1 MATHYNNKTKR
12 MKHRLIALSLM
23 ACSMG
28 LAQAQN
34 TRQLYLVKG
43 NKVVA
48 TVPASDVD
56 YITFSTPSNVL
67 LPITLKQGDNTTLIM
82 YNSSDDWDKE
92 PEEQKFD
99 NYPGKLVKFMWYA
112 DYGFVGS
119 LKITTASGEN
129 VPYEYVTDDEE
140 FGTCWLCAMPE
151 EPITIE
157 TIGTEKTTYASRA
170 FVGDY
175 KGYPITVSGNGLTAL
190 SDPTFSLQLSGNT
203 SFHATVSGEKTF
215 GGCYIFNDDRNTFSY
230 DDDYSADVYGKKT
243 YGVAGTWFE
252 DGDALVIV
260 NDLNDDRPDNNRYYF
275 VSTSDFSYI
284 MASSDAYA
292 SRNLIEKQGSDGN
305 KWYYYNK
312 IDGTIEPVDVTFT
325 QGSSISN
332 ADEALVS
339 DKEGTPLFRYTHRSP
354 DSFPVFTMKG
364 KEAGTYTPESGTG
377 DYLVVDGFGGATYG
391 NVTGTYT
398 IANGVLTFTSPSG
411 VETTFLINTTSHT
424 YSVAVSEEWD
434 GPESFAAAI
443 TGTYDSNSSSMGM
456 FALTLNHDYAGNVEK
471 GTVKVQVTL
480 TSDWYESKD
489 IIANTASF
497 TYDASTNQITLSG
510 LLVGTANGRGSERIN
525 ITFDV
530 SADKQ
535 TLTCNEDKVLRA
547 LSGGDTRYVNLK
559 GLSLTA
565 R

>member
-1 MATHYNNKTKR
+1 MR
-12 MKHRLIALSLM
+12 MKHRLLALGLM

-48 TVPASDVD
+48 TLPASDVD
-56 YITFSTPSNVL
+56 YISFSTPSNVM
-67 LPITLKQGDNTTLIM
+67 LPITPKQGDNTTLIM
-82 YNSSDDWDKE
+82 YNSSDDWEKE
-92 PEEQKFD
+92 PEERKFD

-112 DYGFVGS
+112 DYGYVGE

-170 FVGDY
+170 FVGNY
-175 KGYPITVSGNGLTAL
+175 KGYPITVGSNGLTAL
-190 SDPTFSLQLSGNT
+190 SDPSFSLELSGNT

-215 GGCYIFNDDRNTFSY
+215 GGCYIFNDERNTFAY

-243 YGVAGTWFE
+243 YGVTGTWFE
-252 DGDALVIV
+252 GGDALVIV
-260 NDLNDDRPDNNRYYF
+260 NNLTDDRPDNNRYYI
-275 VSTSDFSYI
+275 VSTSDFSCV
-284 MASSDAYA
+284 MASSDVYA
-292 SRNLIEKQGSDGN
+292 SRNLIEMQGSTEK

-312 IDGTIEPVDVTFT
+312 LDGTIEPVDVAFT
-325 QGSSISN
+325 AGSAISN
-332 ADEALVS
+332 AEEALVS
-339 DKEGTPLFRYTHRSP
+339 DKTGTPLFRYSHRSP

-364 KEAGTYTPESGTG
+364 KEAGTYTAESGVG
-377 DYLVVDGFGGATYG
+377 DNLVVDGFGGATYG
-391 NVTGTYT
+391 KTTGTYT
-398 IANGVLTFTSPSG
+398 VANGVLTFTAPSG
-411 VETTFLINTTSHT
+411 VETTFLLNTTSHT
-424 YSVAVSEEWD
+424 YSIAMSEEWD
-434 GPESFAAAI
+434 GPENFVTAI
-443 TGTYDSNSSSMGM
+443 TGTYDTNTSSMGM

-480 TSDWYESKD
+480 TSDWYETKE

-497 TYDASTNQITLSG
+497 TYDATLKQLTISG
-510 LLVGTANGRGSERIN
+510 LLVGTADGRSSERIN
-525 ITFDV
+525 IVFDV
-530 SADKQ
+530 NDDKTQ
-535 TLTCNEDKVLRA
+535 LTCNEDKLLRA

-559 GLSLTA
+559 GLTLTA
-565 R
+565 H

>member
-1 MATHYNNKTKR
+1 
-12 MKHRLIALSLM
+12 MKHRVILLGLLASV
-23 ACSMG
+23 MG
-28 LAQAQN
+28 LAKAQ
-34 TRQLYLVKG
+34 TSRQIYLVKG

-56 YITFSTPSNVL
+56 YISFSTPSSVL

-92 PEEQKFD
+92 PEDRKFD

-112 DYGFVGS
+112 DYGYVGG
-119 LKITTASGEN
+119 LKITTASGAD
-129 VPYEYVTDDEE
+129 VPFEYVTDDEE

-157 TIGTEKTTYASRA
+157 TIGTEKTTYASRE
-170 FVGDY
+170 FTGDY
-175 KGYPITVSGNGLTAL
+175 KGYPITVGGNGLTAL

-215 GGCYIFNDDRNTFSY
+215 AGCYIFDDDRNTFTY

-243 YGVAGTWFE
+243 YGVSGTWFE
-252 DGDALVIV
+252 GGDALVIV
-260 NDLNDDRPDNNRYYF
+260 NNLTDDRPDNNRYYF
-275 VSTSDFSYI
+275 VSQSDFTYV
-284 MASSDAYA
+284 MASSDTYA
-292 SRNLIEKQGSDGN
+292 SRNLIEKRGN
-305 KWYYYNK
+305 GATSWYYYNK
-312 IDGTIEPVDVTFT
+312 LDGTIEPVDVAFSV
-325 QGSSISN
+325 GSSISN
-332 ADEALVS
+332 AEDALVS
-339 DKEGTPLFRYTHRSP
+339 DKEGTPLFRYSHRSP

-377 DYLVVDGFGGATYG
+377 DYLVVDGFGSATYG
-391 NVTGTYT
+391 DMKGTYT
-398 IANGVLTFTSPSG
+398 VANGVLTFTSQTG
-411 VETTFLINTTSHT
+411 VETTFLINTTAHT

-434 GPESFAAAI
+434 GPESFASAI
-443 TGTYDSNSSSMGM
+443 TGNYDSNTSSNGM
-456 FALTLNHDYAGNVEK
+456 FAITLNHDYAGNVEE

-489 IIANTASF
+489 IIANTASY
-497 TYDASTNQITLSG
+497 TYDASAHQLTISG

-559 GLSLTA
+559 GLTLA
-565 R
+565 AK

>member
-1 MATHYNNKTKR
+1 
-12 MKHRLIALSLM
+12 MKHRVILLGLLASV
-23 ACSMG
+23 MG
-28 LAQAQN
+28 LAKAQ
-34 TRQLYLVKG
+34 TSRQIYLVKG

-56 YITFSTPSNVL
+56 YISFSTPSSVL

-92 PEEQKFD
+92 PEDRKFD

-112 DYGFVGS
+112 DYGYVGG
-119 LKITTASGEN
+119 LKITTASGAD
-129 VPYEYVTDDEE
+129 VPFEYVTDDEE

-157 TIGTEKTTYASRA
+157 TIGTEKTTYASRE
-170 FVGDY
+170 FTGDY
-175 KGYPITVSGNGLTAL
+175 KGYPITVGGNGLTAL

-215 GGCYIFNDDRNTFSY
+215 AGCYIFDDDRNTFTY

-243 YGVAGTWFE
+243 YGVSGTWFE
-252 DGDALVIV
+252 GGDALVIV
-260 NDLNDDRPDNNRYYF
+260 NNLTDDRPDNNRYYF
-275 VSTSDFSYI
+275 VSQSDFTYV

-292 SRNLIEKQGSDGN
+292 SRNLIEKRGN
-305 KWYYYNK
+305 GATSWYYYNK
-312 IDGTIEPVDVTFT
+312 LDGTIEPVDVAFSV
-325 QGSSISN
+325 GSSISN
-332 ADEALVS
+332 AEDALVS
-339 DKEGTPLFRYTHRSP
+339 DKSGTPLFRYSHRSP

-377 DYLVVDGFGGATYG
+377 DYLVVDGFGSATYG
-391 NVTGTYT
+391 DMKGTYT
-398 IANGVLTFTSPSG
+398 VANGVLTFTSQTG
-411 VETTFLINTTSHT
+411 VETTFLINTTAHT
-424 YSVAVSEEWD
+424 YNVAVSEEWD
-434 GPESFAAAI
+434 GPESFASAI
-443 TGTYDSNSSSMGM
+443 TGNYDSNTSSNGM
-456 FALTLNHDYAGNVEK
+456 FAITLNHDYAGNVEE

-489 IIANTASF
+489 IIANTASY
-497 TYDASTNQITLSG
+497 TYDASAHQLTISG

-559 GLSLTA
+559 GLTLA
-565 R
+565 AK

>member
-175 KGYPITVSGNGLTAL
+175 KGYPITVSGNGLTTL

-312 IDGTIEPVDVTFT
+312 IDGTIEPVNVTFT

-332 ADEALVS
+332 AEEALVS
-339 DKEGTPLFRYTHRSP
+339 DKEGTPLFRYTHRSS

-497 TYDASTNQITLSG
+497 TYDASANQITLSG

>member
-1 MATHYNNKTKR
+1 MR
-12 MKHRLIALSLM
+12 MKHRLLALGLM

-48 TVPASDVD
+48 TLPASDVD
-56 YITFSTPSNVL
+56 YISFSTPSNVM
-67 LPITLKQGDNTTLIM
+67 LPITPKQGDNTTLIM
-82 YNSSDDWDKE
+82 YNSSDDWEKE
-92 PEEQKFD
+92 PEERKFD

-112 DYGFVGS
+112 DYGYVGE

-129 VPYEYVTDDEE
+129 VPYEHVTDDEE

-170 FVGDY
+170 FVGNY
-175 KGYPITVSGNGLTAL
+175 KGYPITVGSNGLTAL
-190 SDPTFSLQLSGNT
+190 SDPSFSLELSGNT

-215 GGCYIFNDDRNTFSY
+215 GGCYIFNDERNTFAY

-243 YGVAGTWFE
+243 YGVTGTWFE
-252 DGDALVIV
+252 GGDALVIV
-260 NDLNDDRPDNNRYYF
+260 NNLTDDRPDNNRYYI
-275 VSTSDFSYI
+275 VSTSDFSCV
-284 MASSDAYA
+284 MASSDVYA
-292 SRNLIEKQGSDGN
+292 SRNLIEMQGSTEK

-312 IDGTIEPVDVTFT
+312 LDGTIEPVDVAFT
-325 QGSSISN
+325 AGSSISN
-332 ADEALVS
+332 AEEALVS
-339 DKEGTPLFRYTHRSP
+339 DKTGTPLFRYSHRSP

-364 KEAGTYTPESGTG
+364 KEAGTYTAESGVG
-377 DYLVVDGFGGATYG
+377 DNLVVDGFGGATYG
-391 NVTGTYT
+391 KTTGTYT
-398 IANGVLTFTSPSG
+398 VANGVLTFTAPSG
-411 VETTFLINTTSHT
+411 VETTFLLNTTSHT
-424 YSVAVSEEWD
+424 YSIAMSEEWD
-434 GPESFAAAI
+434 GPENFVTAI
-443 TGTYDSNSSSMGM
+443 TGTYDTNTSSMGM

-480 TSDWYESKD
+480 TSDWYETKE

-497 TYDASTNQITLSG
+497 TYDATLKQLTISG
-510 LLVGTANGRGSERIN
+510 LLVGTADGRSSERIN
-525 ITFDV
+525 IVFDV
-530 SADKQ
+530 NDDKTQ
-535 TLTCNEDKVLRA
+535 LTCNEDKLLRA

-559 GLSLTA
+559 GLTLTA
-565 R
+565 H

>member
-1 MATHYNNKTKR
+1 
-12 MKHRLIALSLM
+12 MKHRVILLGLLASV
-23 ACSMG
+23 MG
-28 LAQAQN
+28 LAKAQ
-34 TRQLYLVKG
+34 TSRQIYLVKG

-56 YITFSTPSNVL
+56 YISFSTPSSVL

-92 PEEQKFD
+92 PEDRKFD

-112 DYGFVGS
+112 DYGYVGG
-119 LKITTASGEN
+119 LKITTASGAD
-129 VPYEYVTDDEE
+129 VPFEYVTDDEE

-157 TIGTEKTTYASRA
+157 TIGTEKTTYASRE
-170 FVGDY
+170 FTGDY

-190 SDPTFSLQLSGNT
+190 SAPTFSLQLSGNT

-215 GGCYIFNDDRNTFSY
+215 AGCYIFDDDRNTFTY
-230 DDDYSADVYGKKT
+230 DEDYSADVYGKKT
-243 YGVAGTWFE
+243 YGVSGTWFE

-260 NDLNDDRPDNNRYYF
+260 NDLTDDRPDNNRYYF
-275 VSTSDFSYI
+275 VSKSDFTYV

-292 SRNLIEKQGSDGN
+292 SRNLIEKRGN
-305 KWYYYNK
+305 GATSWYYYNK
-312 IDGTIEPVDVTFT
+312 LDGTIEPVDVAFSV
-325 QGSSISN
+325 GSSI
-332 ADEALVS
+332 ADAEDALVS
-339 DKEGTPLFRYTHRSP
+339 DKSGTPLFRYSHRSP

-364 KEAGTYTPESGTG
+364 KEAGTYTPEAGTG

-391 NVTGTYT
+391 DTKGTYT
-398 IANGVLTFTSPSG
+398 IANGVLTFTSQTG

-434 GPESFAAAI
+434 GPESFATAI
-443 TGTYDSNSSSMGM
+443 TGNYDSNTSSMGM
-456 FALTLNHDYAGNVEK
+456 FAITLNHDYAGNVEE

-489 IIANTASF
+489 IIANTASY
-497 TYDASTNQITLSG
+497 TYDASAHQITISG
-510 LLVGTANGRGSERIN
+510 LLVGTADGRGSERIN

-547 LSGGDTRYVNLK
+547 LSGGDTRYVSLK
-559 GLSLTA
+559 GLTLA
-565 R
+565 AK

>member
-1 MATHYNNKTKR
+1 MR
-12 MKHRLIALSLM
+12 MKHRLLALGLM
-23 ACSMG
+23 ACSMS

-48 TVPASDVD
+48 TLPASDVD
-56 YITFSTPSNVL
+56 YISFSTPSNVM
-67 LPITLKQGDNTTLIM
+67 LPITPKQGDNTTLIM
-82 YNSSDDWDKE
+82 YNSSDDWEKE
-92 PEEQKFD
+92 PEERKFD

-112 DYGFVGS
+112 DYGYVGK

-170 FVGDY
+170 FVGNY
-175 KGYPITVSGNGLTAL
+175 KGYPITVESNGLTAL
-190 SDPTFSLQLSGNT
+190 SDPSFSLELSANT

-215 GGCYIFNDDRNTFSY
+215 GGCYIFNDERNTFAY

-243 YGVAGTWFE
+243 YGVTGTWFE
-252 DGDALVIV
+252 SGDALVIV
-260 NDLNDDRPDNNRYYF
+260 NNLTDDRPDNNRYYI
-275 VSTSDFSYI
+275 VSTSDFSCV
-284 MASSDAYA
+284 MASSDVYA
-292 SRNLIEKQGSDGN
+292 SRNLIEMQGSTEK

-312 IDGTIEPVDVTFT
+312 LDGTIEPVDVAFT
-325 QGSSISN
+325 VGSSISN
-332 ADEALVS
+332 AEEALVS
-339 DKEGTPLFRYTHRSP
+339 DKTGTPLFRYSHRSP

-364 KEAGTYTPESGTG
+364 KEAGTYTAESGVG
-377 DYLVVDGFGGATYG
+377 DNLVVDGFGGATYG
-391 NVTGTYT
+391 KTTGTYT
-398 IANGVLTFTSPSG
+398 VANGVLTFTAPSG
-411 VETTFLINTTSHT
+411 VETTFLLNTTSHT
-424 YSVAVSEEWD
+424 YSIAMSEEWD
-434 GPESFAAAI
+434 GPENFATAI
-443 TGTYDSNSSSMGM
+443 TGTYDTNTSSMGM

-480 TSDWYESKD
+480 TSDWYETKE

-497 TYDASTNQITLSG
+497 TYDATLKQLTISG
-510 LLVGTANGRGSERIN
+510 LLVGTADGRSSERIN
-525 ITFDV
+525 IVFDV
-530 SADKQ
+530 NDDKTQ
-535 TLTCNEDKVLRA
+535 LTCNEDKLLRA

-559 GLSLTA
+559 GLTLTA
-565 R
+565 H

>member
-1 MATHYNNKTKR
+1 MR
-12 MKHRLIALSLM
+12 MKHRLLALGLM
-23 ACSMG
+23 ACSMS

-48 TVPASDVD
+48 TLPASDVD
-56 YITFSTPSNVL
+56 YISFSTPSNVM
-67 LPITLKQGDNTTLIM
+67 LPIMPKQGDNTTLIM
-82 YNSSDDWDKE
+82 YNSSDDWEKE
-92 PEEQKFD
+92 PEERKFD

-112 DYGFVGS
+112 DYGYVGE

-170 FVGDY
+170 FVGNY
-175 KGYPITVSGNGLTAL
+175 KGYPITVESNGLTAL
-190 SDPTFSLQLSGNT
+190 SDPSFSLELSGNT

-215 GGCYIFNDDRNTFSY
+215 GGCYIFNDERNTFAY

-243 YGVAGTWFE
+243 YGVTGTWFE
-252 DGDALVIV
+252 SGDALVIV
-260 NDLNDDRPDNNRYYF
+260 NNLTDDRPDNNRYYI
-275 VSTSDFSYI
+275 VSTSDFSCV
-284 MASSDAYA
+284 MASSDVYA
-292 SRNLIEKQGSDGN
+292 SRNLIEMQGSTEK

-312 IDGTIEPVDVTFT
+312 LDGTIEPVDVAFT
-325 QGSSISN
+325 AGSSISN
-332 ADEALVS
+332 AEEALVS
-339 DKEGTPLFRYTHRSP
+339 DKTGTPLFRYSHRSP

-364 KEAGTYTPESGTG
+364 KEAGTYTAESGVG
-377 DYLVVDGFGGATYG
+377 DNLVVDGFGGATYG
-391 NVTGTYT
+391 KTTGTYT
-398 IANGVLTFTSPSG
+398 VANGVLTFTAPSG
-411 VETTFLINTTSHT
+411 VETTFLLNTTSHT
-424 YSVAVSEEWD
+424 YSIAMSEEWD
-434 GPESFAAAI
+434 GPESFATAI
-443 TGTYDSNSSSMGM
+443 TGTYDTNTSSMGM

-480 TSDWYESKD
+480 TSDWYETKE

-497 TYDASTNQITLSG
+497 TYDATLKQLTISG
-510 LLVGTANGRGSERIN
+510 LLVGTADGRSSERIN
-525 ITFDV
+525 IVFDV
-530 SADKQ
+530 NDDKTQ
-535 TLTCNEDKVLRA
+535 LTCNEDKLLRA

-559 GLSLTA
+559 GLTLTA
-565 R
+565 H

>member
-1 MATHYNNKTKR
+1 MR
-12 MKHRLIALSLM
+12 MKHRLLALGLM
-23 ACSMG
+23 ACSMS

-48 TVPASDVD
+48 TLPASDVD
-56 YITFSTPSNVL
+56 YISFSTPSNVM
-67 LPITLKQGDNTTLIM
+67 LPIMPKQGDNTTLIM
-82 YNSSDDWDKE
+82 YNSSDDWEKD
-92 PEEQKFD
+92 PEERKFD

-112 DYGFVGS
+112 DYGYVGE

-170 FVGDY
+170 FVGNY
-175 KGYPITVSGNGLTAL
+175 KGYPITVGSNGLTAL
-190 SDPTFSLQLSGNT
+190 SDPSFSLELSANT

-215 GGCYIFNDDRNTFSY
+215 GGCYIFNDERNTFAY

-243 YGVAGTWFE
+243 YGVTGTWFE
-252 DGDALVIV
+252 SGDALVIV
-260 NDLNDDRPDNNRYYF
+260 NNLTDDRPDNNRYYI
-275 VSTSDFSYI
+275 VSTSDFSCV
-284 MASSDAYA
+284 MASSDVYA
-292 SRNLIEKQGSDGN
+292 SRNLIEMQGSTEK

-312 IDGTIEPVDVTFT
+312 LDGTIEPVDVAFT
-325 QGSSISN
+325 VGSSISN
-332 ADEALVS
+332 AEEALVS
-339 DKEGTPLFRYTHRSP
+339 DKTGTPLFRYSHRSP

-364 KEAGTYTPESGTG
+364 KEAGTYTAESGVG
-377 DYLVVDGFGGATYG
+377 DNLVVDGFGGATYG
-391 NVTGTYT
+391 KTTGTYT
-398 IANGVLTFTSPSG
+398 VANGVLTFTAPSG
-411 VETTFLINTTSHT
+411 VETTFLLNTTSHT
-424 YSVAVSEEWD
+424 YSIAMSEEWD
-434 GPESFAAAI
+434 GPENFATAI
-443 TGTYDSNSSSMGM
+443 TGTYDTNTSSMGM

-480 TSDWYESKD
+480 TSDWYETKE

-497 TYDASTNQITLSG
+497 TYDATLKQLTISG
-510 LLVGTANGRGSERIN
+510 LLVGTADGRSSERIN
-525 ITFDV
+525 IVFDV
-530 SADKQ
+530 NDDKTQ
-535 TLTCNEDKVLRA
+535 LTCNEDKLLRA

-559 GLSLTA
+559 GLTLTA
-565 R
+565 H

>member
-1 MATHYNNKTKR
+1 

-275 VSTSDFSYI
+275 VSTSNFSYI

-312 IDGTIEPVDVTFT
+312 IDGTIEPVNVTFT

-332 ADEALVS
+332 AEEALVS
-339 DKEGTPLFRYTHRSP
+339 DKEGTPLFRYTHRSS

-434 GPESFAAAI
+434 GPENFAAAI

>member
-1 MATHYNNKTKR
+1 MR
-12 MKHRLIALSLM
+12 MKHRLLALGLM

-48 TVPASDVD
+48 TLPASDVD
-56 YITFSTPSNVL
+56 YISFSTPSNVM
-67 LPITLKQGDNTTLIM
+67 LPITPKQGDNTTLIM
-82 YNSSDDWDKE
+82 YNSSDDWEKE
-92 PEEQKFD
+92 PEERKFD

-112 DYGFVGS
+112 DYGYVGE

-170 FVGDY
+170 FVGNY
-175 KGYPITVSGNGLTAL
+175 KGYPITVGSNGLTAL
-190 SDPTFSLQLSGNT
+190 SDPSFSLELSGNT

-215 GGCYIFNDDRNTFSY
+215 GGCYIFNDERNTFAY

-243 YGVAGTWFE
+243 YGVTGTWFE
-252 DGDALVIV
+252 GGDALVIV
-260 NDLNDDRPDNNRYYF
+260 NNLTDDRPDNNRYYI
-275 VSTSDFSYI
+275 VSTSDFSCV
-284 MASSDAYA
+284 MASSDVYA
-292 SRNLIEKQGSDGN
+292 SRNLIEMQGSTEK

-312 IDGTIEPVDVTFT
+312 LDGTIEPVDVAFT
-325 QGSSISN
+325 AGSSISN
-332 ADEALVS
+332 AEEALVS
-339 DKEGTPLFRYTHRSP
+339 DKTGTPLFRYSHRSP

-364 KEAGTYTPESGTG
+364 KEAGTYTAESGVG
-377 DYLVVDGFGGATYG
+377 DNLVVDGFGGATYG
-391 NVTGTYT
+391 KTTGTYT
-398 IANGVLTFTSPSG
+398 VANGVLTFTAPSG
-411 VETTFLINTTSHT
+411 VETTFLLNTTSHT
-424 YSVAVSEEWD
+424 YSIAMSEEWD
-434 GPESFAAAI
+434 GPENFVTAI
-443 TGTYDSNSSSMGM
+443 TGTYDTNTSSMGM

-480 TSDWYESKD
+480 TSDWYETKE

-497 TYDASTNQITLSG
+497 TYDATLKQLTISG
-510 LLVGTANGRGSERIN
+510 LLVGTADGRSSERIN
-525 ITFDV
+525 IVFDV
-530 SADKQ
+530 NDDKTQ
-535 TLTCNEDKVLRA
+535 LTCNEDKLLRA

-559 GLSLTA
+559 GLTLTA
-565 R
+565 H

>member
-1 MATHYNNKTKR
+1 MR
-12 MKHRLIALSLM
+12 MKHRLLALGLM
-23 ACSMG
+23 ACSMS

-48 TVPASDVD
+48 TLPASDVD
-56 YITFSTPSNVL
+56 YISFSTPSNVM
-67 LPITLKQGDNTTLIM
+67 LPIMPKQGDNTTLIM
-82 YNSSDDWDKE
+82 YNSSDDWEKD
-92 PEEQKFD
+92 PEERKFD

-112 DYGFVGS
+112 DYGYVGE

-170 FVGDY
+170 FVGNY
-175 KGYPITVSGNGLTAL
+175 KGYPITVGSNGLTAL
-190 SDPTFSLQLSGNT
+190 SDPSFSLELSANT

-215 GGCYIFNDDRNTFSY
+215 GGCYIFNDERNTFAY

-243 YGVAGTWFE
+243 YGVTGTWFE
-252 DGDALVIV
+252 SGDALVIV
-260 NDLNDDRPDNNRYYF
+260 NNLTDDRPDNNRYYI
-275 VSTSDFSYI
+275 VSTSDFSCV
-284 MASSDAYA
+284 MASSDVYA
-292 SRNLIEKQGSDGN
+292 SRNLIEMQGSTEK

-312 IDGTIEPVDVTFT
+312 LDGTIEPVDVAFT
-325 QGSSISN
+325 VGSSISN
-332 ADEALVS
+332 AEEALVS
-339 DKEGTPLFRYTHRSP
+339 DKTGTPLFRYSHRSP

-364 KEAGTYTPESGTG
+364 KEAGTYTAESGVG
-377 DYLVVDGFGGATYG
+377 DNLVVDGFGGATYG
-391 NVTGTYT
+391 KTTGTYT
-398 IANGVLTFTSPSG
+398 VANGVLTFTAPSG
-411 VETTFLINTTSHT
+411 VETTFLLNTTSHT
-424 YSVAVSEEWD
+424 YSIAMSEEWD
-434 GPESFAAAI
+434 GPESFATAI
-443 TGTYDSNSSSMGM
+443 TGTYDTNTSSMGM

-480 TSDWYESKD
+480 TSDWYETKE

-497 TYDASTNQITLSG
+497 TYDATLKQLTISG
-510 LLVGTANGRGSERIN
+510 LLVGTADGRSSERIN
-525 ITFDV
+525 IVFDV
-530 SADKQ
+530 NDDKTQ
-535 TLTCNEDKVLRA
+535 LTCNEDKLLRA

-559 GLSLTA
+559 GLTLTA
-565 R
+565 H

>member
-1 MATHYNNKTKR
+1 
-12 MKHRLIALSLM
+12 MKHRVILLGLLASV
-23 ACSMG
+23 MG
-28 LAQAQN
+28 LAKAQ
-34 TRQLYLVKG
+34 TSRQIYLVKG

-56 YITFSTPSNVL
+56 YISFSTPSSVL

-92 PEEQKFD
+92 PEDRKFD

-112 DYGFVGS
+112 DYGYVGG
-119 LKITTASGEN
+119 LKITTASGAD
-129 VPYEYVTDDEE
+129 VPFEYVTDDEE

-157 TIGTEKTTYASRA
+157 TIGTEKTTYASRE
-170 FVGDY
+170 FTGDY
-175 KGYPITVSGNGLTAL
+175 KGYPITVGGNGLTAL

-215 GGCYIFNDDRNTFSY
+215 AGCYIFDDDRNTFTY

-243 YGVAGTWFE
+243 YGVSGTWFE
-252 DGDALVIV
+252 GGDALVIV
-260 NDLNDDRPDNNRYYF
+260 NNLTDDRPDNNRYYF
-275 VSTSDFSYI
+275 VSQSDFTYV

-292 SRNLIEKQGSDGN
+292 SRNLIEKRGN
-305 KWYYYNK
+305 GATSWYYYNK
-312 IDGTIEPVDVTFT
+312 LDGTIEPVDVAFSV
-325 QGSSISN
+325 GSSIAN
-332 ADEALVS
+332 AEDALVS
-339 DKEGTPLFRYTHRSP
+339 DKEGTPLFRYSHRSP

-377 DYLVVDGFGGATYG
+377 DYLVVDGFGSATYG
-391 NVTGTYT
+391 DMKGTYT
-398 IANGVLTFTSPSG
+398 VANGVLTFTSQTG
-411 VETTFLINTTSHT
+411 VETTFLINTTAHT

-434 GPESFAAAI
+434 GPESFASAI
-443 TGTYDSNSSSMGM
+443 TGNYDSNTSSNGM
-456 FALTLNHDYAGNVEK
+456 FAITLNHDYAGNVEE

-489 IIANTASF
+489 IIANTASY
-497 TYDASTNQITLSG
+497 TYDASAHQLTISG

-559 GLSLTA
+559 GLTLA
-565 R
+565 AK